1 MVSSTGLIFIGF
13 AVPSSGLCAKASR
26 DMTAISDRQS
36 HSLDSFLLILRTSI
50 WADPPMSHRG
60 PRLSA

>member
-26 DMTAISDRQS
+26 DMISISVRQS
-36 HSLDSFLLILRTSI
+36 HSLDSFLLILRTLYGRT
-50 WADPPMSHRG
+50 A
-60 PRLSA
+60 